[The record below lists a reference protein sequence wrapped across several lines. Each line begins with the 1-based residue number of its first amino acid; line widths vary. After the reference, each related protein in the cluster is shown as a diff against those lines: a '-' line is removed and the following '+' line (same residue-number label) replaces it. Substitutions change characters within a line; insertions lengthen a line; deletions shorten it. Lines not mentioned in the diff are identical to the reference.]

1 MFEWVYQL
9 PVIWMAL
16 IIFAVTGIVT
26 LGIHAL
32 VMALAARDRVGM
44 FKGFAAGM
52 LSPLGTIFGLLVGF
66 LALQVWSDAQQA
78 EEVVHREA
86 GALRSVV
93 IMSSSF
99 AGPTE
104 RRIDTLIR
112 QQIQEA
118 VTSEWPAMAH
128 QDAYI
133 RSIPPPLVE
142 AMQLVL
148 AQAPQGEG
156 QTLAQHELVRSLHDA
171 LDARRQRML
180 LSRSTINWVKWMGL
194 GLEAALVLVAIA
206 IIHSDNRAVAAV
218 AMGIFAAASATAA
231 VLIAAHARP
240 FTGEISVH
248 PDVLLQ
254 VMPGDQ
260 ASDREQ
266 STPLTA
272 GHDGGAAAPR

>member
-1 MFEWVYQL
+1 
-9 PVIWMAL
+9 
-16 IIFAVTGIVT
+16 
-26 LGIHAL
+26 
-32 VMALAARDRVGM
+32 
-44 FKGFAAGM
+44 
-52 LSPLGTIFGLLVGF
+52 VGF

-78 EEVVHREA
+78 EEAVYREA
-86 GALRSVV
+86 SALRSVV

-112 QQIQEA
+112 RQIQEA

-128 QDAYI
+128 HDAYI

-142 AMQLVL
+142 ALQLVL
-148 AQAPQGEG
+148 AQTAQGEG
-156 QTLAQHELVRSLHDA
+156 QSLAQHELVRSLHDA

-180 LSRSTINWVKWMGL
+180 LSRSTINWVKWTGL
-194 GLEAALVLVAIA
+194 GLEAMLVLAAIA
-206 IIHSDNRAVAAV
+206 IIHSDNRAGAAV

-240 FTGEISVH
+240 FTGEISVR

-260 ASDREQ
+260 APDREQ
-266 STPLTA
+266 SRPPTPD
-272 GHDGGAAAPR
+272 DGGAAAPR